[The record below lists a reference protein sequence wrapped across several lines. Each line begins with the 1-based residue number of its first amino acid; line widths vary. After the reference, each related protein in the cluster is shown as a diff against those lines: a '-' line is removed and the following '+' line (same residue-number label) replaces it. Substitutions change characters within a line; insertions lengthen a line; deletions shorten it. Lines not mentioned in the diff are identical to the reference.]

1 MIFFCVFLQSE
12 VLHCLLRTCNHLFY
26 GCFSHGFRHGSD
38 DLLVTLFLIGPQLI
52 FIPAFVLTGL
62 TYLVFV
68 KWYVYVSKIRER
80 DIYIPDR
87 KSGTKVVSIALS
99 MSPS

>member
-1 MIFFCVFLQSE
+1 MIFFLCVFLQS

-38 DLLVTLFLIGPQLI
+38 DLLVTLFLIGPQFI
-52 FIPAFVLTGL
+52 FIPAFVLPGL
-62 TYLVFV
+62 TYLFFV

-99 MSPS
+99 TSPS